1 MAILIQSSLPSP
13 FMPCYR
19 PDLEDKRQKLIV
31 QSATNE
37 KTLKQVEDNIL
48 TTLSLAEGNI
58 LENESAIEA
67 LDSLKVHGQIW
78 VKYYMSFTAFSLLT
92 SLHVDFRC
100 PDFLTSSLLAKNM
113 KTKIY

>member
-1 MAILIQSSLPSP
+1 
-13 FMPCYR
+13 MPCYR

-31 QSATNE
+31 ESATNE

-67 LDSLKVHGQIW
+67 LDSSKVCELIW
-78 VKYYMSFTAFSLLT
+78 QKCYMSITTF
-92 SLHVDFRC
+92 
-100 PDFLTSSLLAKNM
+100 
-113 KTKIY
+113 

>member
-1 MAILIQSSLPSP
+1 MKVTKSLSLFL

-19 PDLEDKRQKLIV
+19 PDLEDRRQMLIF

-58 LENESAIEA
+58 LENESAIEV
-67 LDSLKVHGQIW
+67 LDSLKVREHIW
-78 VKYYMSFTAFSLLT
+78 MKRCVSITAFTLLT
-92 SLHVDFRC
+92 CYHLNYSC
-100 PDFLTSSLLAKNM
+100 PYLLTSSLLAKNIKNKM
-113 KTKIY
+113 